1 MRWGA
6 GMDQGFVAF
15 DAVHWGWLA
24 VITLFVI
31 GLTWLYVRLSGAK
44 RTIMKRVLA
53 YSLLIG
59 EVIKLIV
66 VWQLGKPLLFYIPIH
81 LCGLAIVLLMLHA
94 YRPFAAIHEIL
105 FSLTL
110 PGALIALL
118 FPGWTDETTMGFL
131 HIHSFVFHAI
141 ITVYP
146 IMLLASGE
154 LKPRVKQLWKV
165 AIFLIIVIPL
175 TYQFNAAVGTNY
187 MFLNRP
193 ISNSPLMLIYETFGE
208 HGYVWGLVLVAV
220 LIWIIQYSVYGV
232 YVWQRSRKPSRA

>member
-1 MRWGA
+1 MN
-6 GMDQGFVAF
+6 QGFVAF

-24 VITLFVI
+24 VITLLII
-31 GLTWLYVRLSGAK
+31 GLTWLYVRASVPK
-44 RTIMKRVLA
+44 RTIIKRVLA
-53 YSLLIG
+53 YLLLIG
-59 EVIKLIV
+59 EIIKLIV

-81 LCGLAIVLLMLHA
+81 LCGLAIILLMLHA
-94 YRPFAAIHEIL
+94 YKPFPAVQEIL

-131 HIHSFVFHAI
+131 HIHSFLFHCI
-141 ITVYP
+141 ITAYP

-154 LKPRVKQLWKV
+154 LKPQVKQLWKV
-165 AIFLIIVIPL
+165 GIFLLIVIPL

-193 ISNSPLMLIYETFGE
+193 IPHSPLMLIYETFGE
-208 HGYVWGLVLVAV
+208 RGYVWGLVLVAV
-220 LIWIIQYSVYGV
+220 LIWIIEYSVYGV
-232 YVWQRSRKPSRA
+232 YVWQRDRKLMKA

>member
-1 MRWGA
+1 
-6 GMDQGFVAF
+6 MDQGFVVF
-15 DAVHWGWLA
+15 DTVHWVWLF
-24 VITLFVI
+24 VITVAII
-31 GLTWLYVRLSGAK
+31 GLTWYYARSSLSK
-44 RTIMKRVLA
+44 RIIIKRVLA

-59 EVIKLIV
+59 EFIKLIV

-94 YRPFAAIHEIL
+94 YRPFGAVNEIL

-110 PGALIALL
+110 PGAVIALL

-131 HIHSFVFHAI
+131 HIHSFLFHCI
-141 ITVYP
+141 ITAYP

-154 LKPRVKQLWKV
+154 LKPQAKQLWKV
-165 AIFLIIVIPL
+165 AIFLLIVVPL

-193 ISNSPLMLIYETFGE
+193 IANSPLMLIYDRFGE

-220 LIWIIQYSVYGV
+220 LIWVIQYSVYGI
-232 YVWQRSRKPSRA
+232 YMWRRSRKQMKA